1 VDPRRSRIEAST
13 TIAHPPA
20 RVFAALRDRLEALAR
35 LVDQI
40 ESVEVLAREQQGEL
54 LYQHNRWQG
63 VKDSVP
69 AAFRRLAPRDLF
81 GWFDHAEWHEPS
93 LCCRWR
99 VEPLRAKHLFDCRGT
114 TTVADDGQGG
124 SRFTLRGEL
133 ELHLERIP
141 GLPAFI
147 GRRINGIAARF
158 VANAMRPNLLA
169 MASAVRDY
177 LDHGGT

>member
-1 VDPRRSRIEAST
+1 MPPPPDPRRCRIEAST

-20 RVFAALRDRLEALAR
+20 RVFVALRDRLEQLAG

-40 ESVEVLAREQQGEL
+40 ESVRVLQRERRGEV

-63 VKDSVP
+63 VRDSVP
-69 AAFRRLAPRDLF
+69 AGFRRLAPRDLF

-93 LCCRWR
+93 LCCRW
-99 VEPLRAKHLFDCRGT
+99 
-114 TTVADDGQGG
+114 
-124 SRFTLRGEL
+124 LRGDL

-169 MASAVRDY
+169 MASAVRNY
-177 LDHGGT
+177 LDHGRIPTASSTID